1 MIRSSLRALV
11 LPGLAGA
18 LLAGCATGYTYRS
31 GPGDYYYGQPEV
43 EYRDYG
49 MYGGYGP
56 GWGWYGS
63 PYPYYWGGGYPYGYW
78 GPPYWEHRH
87 WHRDPPPPAN
97 PPPPVHAPDRTPL
110 FGSRGGERPHV
121 PGGRPVPMPA
131 PREVAPP
138 PRPMREVA
146 PPPRPMNGHAD
157 REPHRRITP

>member
-56 GWGWYGS
+56 GWGWYGA
-63 PYPYYWGGGYPYGYW
+63 PYGYWGGGYPYGYW
-78 GPPYWEHRH
+78 GPYWEHRH
-87 WHRDPPPPAN
+87 WHHTPPPPDPPPPT
-97 PPPPVHAPDRTPL
+97 HAGPGPGGMTGDRTD
-110 FGSRGGERPHV
+110 RPHL
-121 PGGRPVPMPA
+121 PGRVVRPVPMPA
-131 PREVAPP
+131 PRAVAP
-138 PRPMREVA
+138 PRPMSGNTE
-146 PPPRPMNGHAD
+146 
-157 REPHRRITP
+157 REPHRKITP